1 MEQVKQLKYQLYKM
15 LKLIIEMLQ
24 IQQID
29 SSENIDIAKGK
40 YKLPENLKEFKNSLI
55 WRLPKR

>member
-1 MEQVKQLKYQLYKM
+1 M

-24 IQQID
+24 IQQMGC
-29 SSENIDIAKGK
+29 SENIDIAKGK
-40 YKLPENLKEFKNSLI
+40 YKLPENFKELKNSVK

>member
-1 MEQVKQLKYQLYKM
+1 M

-24 IQQID
+24 IQQMG

-40 YKLPENLKEFKNSLI
+40 YKLPENLKEFKNSVKWQLQ
-55 WRLPKR
+55 KR

>member
-1 MEQVKQLKYQLYKM
+1 M

-24 IQQID
+24 IQQMG

-40 YKLPENLKEFKNSLI
+40 YKLPENFKEFKQAI
-55 WRLPKR
+55 KWRLPKR